1 MKETAVSN
9 DRPRGLAK
17 LVFPLFGLAVITL
30 FAWFL
35 YEVANGALDF

>member
-1 MKETAVSN
+1 MTKDFSK
-9 DRPRGLAK
+9 RLAG
-17 LVFPLFGLAVITL
+17 LVFPAFGVAVLGL